1 MIAHNRMWIASIA
14 EGSNRAQTEKQQM
27 LVWWNIWL
35 VLSANIAIMV
45 DNFLIL
51 ELLEIFSI

>member
-1 MIAHNRMWIASIA
+1 MWIASIA

-45 DNFLIL
+45 DNFLI
-51 ELLEIFSI
+51 